1 MRKIY
6 CSMYKKYKEFQKS
19 KISYIFDK
27 TLLFSSTCN
36 KCGSEDEKIFKE
48 EELIE
53 MLKVLGF
60 ATLKIWAK
68 NLD

>member
-1 MRKIY
+1 M
-6 CSMYKKYKEFQKS
+6 
-19 KISYIFDK
+19 FDK
-27 TLLFSSTCN
+27 TLLLSSTCN
-36 KCGSEDEKIFKE
+36 KCGSKDEKIFKE

-60 ATLKIWAK
+60 ITLKIWAK